1 VYEDGEVSVGAGVD
15 SVEVDAQTQLV
26 AAGGRVE
33 ARAVQRASRRAGRLA
48 TTSGHLADRPHVRT
62 DVLPAYRQVTANQ
75 KKGQVRQKNLGFG
88 DGRTPKKTEVLAS
101 LSVTVTT
108 LVQNFCKFCKSTAAI
123 VKTLAIFTLPLQVLR
138 EQSTVV

>member
-75 KKGQVRQKNLGFG
+75 KTVRY
-88 DGRTPKKTEVLAS
+88 GRKTTV
-101 LSVTVTT
+101 SVTDG
-108 LVQNFCKFCKSTAAI
+108 
-123 VKTLAIFTLPLQVLR
+123 LR
-138 EQSTVV
+138 KNRGVSVPFGYRNNTSSKLL